1 MGERK
6 REERGRGWER
16 GGRVRE
22 REGEGKRV
30 GDREGKGGGGRRK
43 RERERGGKEGNHI
56 RIS

>member
-30 GDREGKGGGGRRK
+30 GDGEGKGGRGGRK
-43 RERERGGKEGNHI
+43 REEERGGRVGNHI